1 MKARKTMSNQSQM
14 NTKSQ
19 FKETFDAMFHHNFG
33 EDFVFEHKGYNYA
46 LVNLEDN
53 KIMVTNLWNNDSIW
67 DDFFW
72 DKEED
77 NAGDITS
84 ELAWMKFNA
93 ECYGSKSEA
102 A

>member
-1 MKARKTMSNQSQM
+1 MLTVKE
-14 NTKSQ
+14 Q
-19 FKETFDAMFHHNFG
+19 FKAHFNAMLTNNFDEG
-33 EDFVFEHKGYNYA
+33 FVFEHKGYNYA

-53 KIMVTNLWNNDSIW
+53 KIMVTNLWSNDSIW
-67 DDFFW
+67 DDSIW
-72 DKEED
+72 HKERD
-77 NAGDITS
+77 NAGDITR

>member
-1 MKARKTMSNQSQM
+1 MSNQLQM

-19 FKETFDAMFHHNFG
+19 FKETFDEMLLNNKRDEYIFKYRGHT
-33 EDFVFEHKGYNYA
+33 YA

-72 DKEED
+72 DKERD